1 MGTVTSRRNRART
14 WLASP
19 EHRWLVGIIAV
30 ALGLRLGWG
39 LAVLDSLPQDFA
51 SGDQYGYVRYGREI
65 AAGEGYVSY
74 TAGTPTA
81 YYPVGYPALLA
92 ALFWTAARLPF
103 TVDLPD
109 SVALL
114 HAVLGT
120 TVVLSVWLLGRR
132 AFGAAAALVAAGVVA
147 VHPDLIAYT
156 ATYAVE
162 TAFVGFALAA
172 LAVLGAHDWQAGA
185 PSRGRLLAFG
195 GVLAITTLIRPFALP
210 FVGAL
215 VVAVL
220 VAGAGWRRAASSAG
234 WALLVVGL
242 VLVPWTVRNWVRLDA
257 FVPIS
262 TNLGDTACMA
272 RYVGSD
278 GGFTWASHEWCAEP
292 TLPDVE
298 RSSENLRLAARFVK
312 EHPGEEARLVG
323 RRLARMFEHGH
334 SGVIEAAPNS
344 RGGLDDGLRRTVTTL
359 SDAWLVGTLL
369 LGVPGLVLVAGRRWR
384 DHPGRA
390 LVVLPALT
398 LLVIPLG
405 LWGNPRFAM
414 PLAPFLALGVGCSVA
429 AVAGA
434 LANRVRPDRRVTVA
448 TGRR

>member
-1 MGTVTSRRNRART
+1 MTSCRTRALT
-14 WLASP
+14 WLESP
-19 EHRWLVGIIAV
+19 EHRWLVAIVAV
-30 ALGLRLGWG
+30 GLGLRLGWG
-39 LAVLDSLPQDFA
+39 LAVLDSLPLSA
-51 SGDQYGYVRYGREI
+51 GDQYGYVRYGREI

-92 ALFWTAARLPF
+92 ALFWATARLPF
-103 TVDLPD
+103 TVGIPD
-109 SVALL
+109 AVALL

-120 TVVLSVWLLGRR
+120 TVVVSVWLLGRR
-132 AFGAAAALVAAGVVA
+132 ALGAAAALVAAAIVA
-147 VHPDLIAYT
+147 LHPDLIAYT

-162 TAFVGFALAA
+162 TAFVSFSLAA
-172 LAVLGAHDWQAGA
+172 LAVVGSHDWQLGA

-220 VAGAGWRRAASSAG
+220 LVGAGWRRAAASAG
-234 WALLVVGL
+234 WVLLVVGL
-242 VLVPWTVRNWVRLDA
+242 ALVPWTVRNWVRLDA

-272 RYVGSD
+272 RFPGSD
-278 GGFTWASHEWCAEP
+278 GGFTWATHEWCAEP

-298 RSSENLRLAARFVK
+298 RSSENLRLAAEFVK
-312 EHPGEEARLVG
+312 EHPGEEVRLVG

-334 SGVIEAAPNS
+334 SGLFEATANG
-344 RGGLDDGLRRTVTTL
+344 RGPLDEGLHRTVRTL
-359 SDAWLVGTLL
+359 SDGWLVGTLL

-384 DHPGRA
+384 AHPGRV
-390 LVVLPALT
+390 LIVLPALT
-398 LLVIPLG
+398 LFLIPLG

-414 PLAPFLALGVGCSVA
+414 PLAPFLALGAGCSIVA
-429 AVAGA
+429 VARAVAG
-434 LANRVRPDRRVTVA
+434 RVAPDHERDLRA
-448 TGRR
+448 TGAR